1 MAYLMIVPL
10 LLACVILK
18 RLEKLGIKIV
28 LMLMFLPLF
37 LNAQKITV
45 PIVLINE
52 QLPVTAKEFYIDAI
66 TDDRDDRHAVAWL
79 LPALTA
85 NAAPA
90 APYTLDLK
98 GGTLAGLK
106 QFVNTALPPNR
117 SLRLVTLRIKKF
129 RLDETILPGGNV
141 VGKLKIS
148 LSFYLQRDDQQI
160 RLIDY
165 TGSAGYNRPAGQL
178 INVEPVLRHALE
190 YGLTYFNTWINREA
204 DINIKLAK
212 GARITF
218 TDYTEQP
225 EGDTIYYSPKRP
237 LRWDDFKAKPIG
249 GKYEAEVF
257 PSIGYNEEVE
267 VIKGIV
273 NVKLAVKAYVPKSAC
288 WVRPDS
294 RNDYSLNHE
303 QRHFDIVKI
312 IAERFKQKLR
322 AEKLTVDNYD
332 GPINVQYLESFHE
345 MNVMQDQYDDETRH
359 GTNTLTQQQWN
370 EKIDKELA
378 GFSRE

>member
-1 MAYLMIVPL
+1 MAYFIMIPL
-10 LLACVILK
+10 LLAGFVFGRLYKCGCKLLIMLLVLPQVLK
-18 RLEKLGIKIV
+18 
-28 LMLMFLPLF
+28 
-37 LNAQKITV
+37 AQKITA

-52 QLPVTAKEFYIDAI
+52 QLPVITKEFYVANVA
-66 TDDRDDRHAVAWL
+66 DDRDDQREVAWL
-79 LPALTA
+79 LPVSAAGAIPASQYTA
-85 NAAPA
+85 
-90 APYTLDLK
+90 DLK
-98 GGTLAGLK
+98 GGTLAALK
-106 QFVNTALPPNR
+106 QFVNFALPPNR
-117 SLRLVTLRIKKF
+117 SLRPVVIHIRKLRI
-129 RLDETILPGGNV
+129 EESVLPGGSV
-141 VGKLKIS
+141 EGKLKIS
-148 LSFYLQRDDQQI
+148 LSFYLQKEDQQI
-160 RLIDY
+160 HLIDY
-165 TGSAGYNRPAGQL
+165 TGSAGYNRPAGQM
-178 INVEPVLRHALE
+178 IDVEPVLRHALQ

-204 DINIKLAK
+204 DTNIKLAK
-212 GARITF
+212 GARIIF

-225 EGDTIYYSPKRP
+225 EGDTIYYSAKRP
-237 LRWDDFKAKPIG
+237 LRWDDFRAKPIG

-257 PSIGYNEEVE
+257 PSIGYTEEVE
-267 VIKGIV
+267 VLKGIV

-288 WVRPDS
+288 WVKPDS

-359 GTNTLTQQQWN
+359 GTNTFIQQQWN

-378 GFSRE
+378 GFK

>member
-1 MAYLMIVPL
+1 ML
-10 LLACVILK
+10 LLLP
-18 RLEKLGIKIV
+18 
-28 LMLMFLPLF
+28 MFLM
-37 LNAQKITV
+37 AQKITA

-52 QLPVTAKEFYIDAI
+52 QLPITAKEFYVANI
-66 TDDRDDRHAVAWL
+66 TDDRDDRRAVAWL
-79 LPALTA
+79 LPASTTNTLSAT
-85 NAAPA
+85 
-90 APYTLDLK
+90 PYTADLK
-98 GGTLAGLK
+98 GGALLALK
-106 QFVNTALPPNR
+106 QFVNIALPPNR
-117 SLRLVTLRIKKF
+117 SLRPVTIHIKKL
-129 RLDETILPGGNV
+129 RLDESILPGGNIE
-141 VGKLKIS
+141 GKLKIS
-148 LSFYLQRDDQQI
+148 LSFYLQRDDEQI
-160 RLIDY
+160 HLIDY
-165 TGSAGYNRPAGQL
+165 TGSAGYNRPAGHL
-178 INVEPVLRHALE
+178 LDVEPVLRHALE

-204 DINIKLAK
+204 DTNIKLAK
-212 GARITF
+212 SARILF

-237 LRWDDFKAKPIG
+237 LRWDDFQAKPIG

-257 PSIGYNEEVE
+257 PSIGYTEEVE
-267 VIKGIV
+267 VVKGIV
-273 NVKLAVKAYVPKSAC
+273 NVKLAVKTYVPKSAC
-288 WVRPDS
+288 WVRPGS

-322 AEKLTVDNYD
+322 TEKLTVDNYD

>member
-1 MAYLMIVPL
+1 MAYLMMLPL
-10 LLACVILK
+10 LLAGVILK
-18 RLEKLGIKIV
+18 RRGEYACKLLV
-28 LMLMFLPLF
+28 MLLFFPLI
-37 LNAQKITV
+37 LKAQKITK

-52 QLPVTAKEFYIDAI
+52 QLPITAKEFYVANVVDA
-66 TDDRDDRHAVAWL
+66 RDDRRAVAWL
-79 LPALTA
+79 LPAMVTGTT
-85 NAAPA
+85 PGT
-90 APYTLDLK
+90 PYTTDFK
-98 GGTLAGLK
+98 GGVLPAIK
-106 QFVNTALPPNR
+106 QFVNVALPPNR
-117 SLRLVTLRIKKF
+117 SLRPVTISIKKL
-129 RLDETILPGGNV
+129 RLDETVLPGGNV
-141 VGKLKIS
+141 EGKVKIS
-148 LSFYLQRDDQQI
+148 LSFYLQKEDQQVH
-160 RLIDY
+160 LIDY
-165 TGSAGYNRPAGQL
+165 TGSAGYNRPASQL
-178 INVEPVLRHALE
+178 IDVEPVVRHALQ

-204 DINIKLAK
+204 DTNIKLAK
-212 GARITF
+212 GARIIF

-257 PSIGYNEEVE
+257 PSIGYTEEVE
-267 VIKGIV
+267 VVKGIV

-288 WVRPDS
+288 WVRPGS

-322 AEKLTVDNYD
+322 AEQLTVDNYD

-345 MNVMQDQYDDETRH
+345 MNVMQDQYDNETRH
-359 GTNTLTQQQWN
+359 GTGTFTQQQWN

-378 GFSRE
+378 GFE

>member
-1 MAYLMIVPL
+1 MAYFVRIPL
-10 LLACVILK
+10 LLVGVIFK
-18 RLEKLGIKIV
+18 RPMKCGCKLLV
-28 LMLMFLPLF
+28 MLLFLPLF
-37 LNAQKITV
+37 LKAQKITA

-52 QLPVTAKEFYIDAI
+52 KLPITAKEFYVANVA
-66 TDDRDDRHAVAWL
+66 DDRDDRRAVAWL
-79 LPALTA
+79 LLPVSTT
-85 NAAPA
+85 NTIPA
-90 APYTLDLK
+90 ASYSADLK
-98 GGTLAGLK
+98 GGSLPAIK
-106 QFVNTALPPNR
+106 QFINTALPPNQL
-117 SLRLVTLRIKKF
+117 LRPVTIRIKKL
-129 RLDETILPGGNV
+129 RLDEVVLPGGNV
-141 VGKLKIS
+141 EGKLKIS
-148 LSFYLQRDDQQI
+148 LSFYLQRDEQQI
-160 RLIDY
+160 HLIDY

-178 INVEPVLRHALE
+178 LNVEPVLRHALE

-204 DINIKLAK
+204 DTNIKLAK
-212 GARITF
+212 GARIVF

-237 LRWDDFKAKPIG
+237 LRWDDFQAKPIG

-267 VIKGIV
+267 VVKGIV

-288 WVRPDS
+288 WVRPGS

-322 AEKLTVDNYD
+322 AEKLTVENYD
-332 GPINVQYLESFHE
+332 GPINVQYLELFHE
-345 MNVMQDQYDDETRH
+345 MNVMQDQYDDETKH
-359 GTNTLTQQQWN
+359 GIDPFVQQQWN

-378 GFSRE
+378 GFR